1 MLVERIRKLRPPA
14 PRSAPSAASTW
25 PKWRQSYAE
34 YFFSYTEGP
43 LLIVNASD
51 LDFVGN
57 PDDRRDSLEAIQNAR
72 AGTSHWTCGRL
83 AQGAC

>member
-1 MLVERIRKLRPPA
+1 MA
-14 PRSAPSAASTW
+14 
-25 PKWRQSYAE
+25 QSYAE

-57 PDDRRDSLEAIQNAR
+57 ADHRRDLLEVIENAR
-72 AGTSHWTCGRL
+72 GGTSHWTRG
-83 AQGAC
+83 